1 MKASVKRFI
10 STLLALCFGL
20 VLVFKISA
28 KDQDTGFKYQT
39 GPNDPEWETRSIEEN
54 REALIIPDAV
64 LKDLSEEDL
73 YQAFITYPF
82 LLDYMAYA
90 NEPVQERLDEMKPYF
105 SAYQEIARRGL
116 SISELALNY
125 NLNKAEDS
133 KVQALD
139 KKGSLDKDDLE
150 DQDLYTVDDSY
161 KGLFDSE
168 AAVMTANEVVSDIVS
183 YELENNPEL
192 LDRLA
197 ASVK

>member
-10 STLLALCFGL
+10 SMVLALCFGL

-39 GPNDPEWETRSIEEN
+39 GPNDPKWETRSIEEN
-54 REALIIPDAV
+54 REALIIPEAV

-82 LLDYMAYA
+82 LLDFMAYA

-139 KKGSLDKDDLE
+139 KKGSLDKEELKDT
-150 DQDLYTVDDSY
+150 DLYTVAESS
-161 KGLFDSE
+161 KGLFDSD
-168 AAVMTANEVVSDIVS
+168 AAAMIADEVVSDIVS

-192 LDRLA
+192 LNRLV